1 MNRQAILVL
10 LWTSLKIVLDIVM
23 FVYLV
28 FRFRKG

>member
-1 MNRQAILVL
+1 MNKQAVLIL
-10 LWTSLKIVLDIVM
+10 LWTGLKIVLDVVM